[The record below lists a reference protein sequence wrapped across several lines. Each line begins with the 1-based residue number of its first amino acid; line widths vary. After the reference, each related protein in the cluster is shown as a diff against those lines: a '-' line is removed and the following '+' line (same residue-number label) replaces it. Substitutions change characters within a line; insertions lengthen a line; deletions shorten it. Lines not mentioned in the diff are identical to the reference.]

1 MTVIIIR
8 KLTPPHEGQ
17 DVEPLNP
24 YIYVAAGSVKQ
35 YNWKVL
41 ASAYKA

>member
-8 KLTPPHEGQ
+8 KLIPPHEGQ